1 MEFEFCRNDKCPFLD
16 CQDHPKHAPYAI
28 AYTALAKDADCKR
41 WQEREEIRRKMTGG
55 DAFLI
60 FQNIDTVDLDDALK
74 GEAVLKIINL
84 PTHMGVTKDMMLK
97 VIRWLLGLCFE
108 LPEEGGDD
116 NGN

>member
-1 MEFEFCRNDKCPFLD
+1 MEFCRNSRCPFED
-16 CQDHPKHAPYAI
+16 CADHPCHAPFGF
-28 AYTALAKDADCKR
+28 AYTAIDKDGECQR
-41 WQEREEIRRKMTGG
+41 WKEREDKRRRMTGG

-74 GEAVLKIINL
+74 GEAILKIINL

-108 LPEEGGDD
+108 VPTDEE
-116 NGN
+116 